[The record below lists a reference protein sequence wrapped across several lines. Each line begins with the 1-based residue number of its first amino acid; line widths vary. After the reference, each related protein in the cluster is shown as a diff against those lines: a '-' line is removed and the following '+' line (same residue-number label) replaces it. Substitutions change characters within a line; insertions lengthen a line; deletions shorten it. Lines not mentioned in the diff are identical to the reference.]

1 MFKNTQKTKGL
12 FFKIAVLL
20 SVLLLSPFISNAL
33 TISPP
38 RLELQGN
45 PGQEIIQEI
54 TLTNDQ
60 KTTQIFYLSFA
71 NFEASGETGNPAF
84 VEPKNDLGTWM
95 SSEQSVALRVGESK
109 IVPFTIKIPK
119 DAEPGGH
126 FAAVFWGTTPPNTP
140 GVSIGAKIGTLILL
154 SVSGDVKENAGLVEF
169 NTKDNKTFYNTLPVS
184 FFYRFKNDGG
194 DRIKPVGKIVMH
206 NLLYIPEDR
215 IDANPSLG
223 NILPGSTRKF
233 EVDWVKN
240 PRAKDYVAPDGEFA
254 QFFDTALYQ
263 WQNFAVG
270 PYFAKMSLLYG
281 TDATR
286 VSETIFFFVF
296 PWQLLI
302 CLIVIFII
310 VFWGG
315 RKLIR
320 RYNRHIIQKAR
331 IGISMPNDARNV

>member
-1 MFKNTQKTKGL
+1 MFTNTRKTKGL
-12 FFKIAVLL
+12 FFKIVVLL
-20 SVLLLSPFISNAL
+20 SVLFSYPFISSAL

-45 PGQEIIQEI
+45 PGEVITKEI

-60 KTTQIFYLSFA
+60 KTTQLYYLSFA

-84 VEPKNDLGTWM
+84 VEPKDGLGTWM

-109 IVPFTIKIPK
+109 IVPLTIKIPK

-126 FAAVFWGTTPPNTP
+126 FAAVFFGTTSPNTP

-169 NTKDNKTFYNTLPVS
+169 NTKDNKIFYNTLPVS

-194 DRIKPVGKIVMH
+194 DRIKPVGKIVMRD
-206 NLLYIPEDR
+206 LLYIPEDR

-223 NILPGSTRKF
+223 NVLPGSTRKF

-240 PRAKDYVAPDGEFA
+240 PRAKDYVAPDGKFA

-263 WQNFAVG
+263 WKNFAVG
-270 PYFAKMSLLYG
+270 PYWAKMSLLYG

-286 VSETIFFFVF
+286 VSKTVFFFVF

-302 CLIVIFII
+302 CLLVLFIVIF
-310 VFWGG
+310 WGG
-315 RKLIR
+315 KKLIK

-331 IGISMPNDARNV
+331 IGMNTPVDANYV